1 MAHWLLVYGVGGCWS
16 GYTDATIIQ
25 AADRDE
31 AWKTGCRIAWDETS
45 EERGLSHGCSFDVEE
60 LRGDVRDAI
69 LYRSRCKPGAQA
81 MAQLAFDALEVAH
94 G

>member
-1 MAHWLLVYGVGGCWS
+1 M
-16 GYTDATIIQ
+16 
-25 AADRDE
+25 
-31 AWKTGCRIAWDETS
+31 
-45 EERGLSHGCSFDVEE
+45 SFDLSAVSTCELVEE
-60 LRGDVRDAI
+60 LKGDVRDAI